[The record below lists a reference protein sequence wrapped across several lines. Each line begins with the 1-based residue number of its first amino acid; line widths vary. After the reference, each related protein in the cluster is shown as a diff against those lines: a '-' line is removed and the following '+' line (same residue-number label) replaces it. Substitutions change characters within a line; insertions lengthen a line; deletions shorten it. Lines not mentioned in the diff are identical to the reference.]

1 VPVAPAEQR
10 TSADEENRQNTAD
23 ENSNGARRTILVAED
38 EEPML
43 MLLQSA
49 LAKRGYNV
57 YLARDGGEALALFEA
72 HKDGIDAI
80 LLDIGLPKLD
90 GWDVIQRVKSARPA
104 VSVIITSGYVD
115 PEFKTKLLETGV
127 KGFLDK
133 PYTIEAVL
141 NTLQQI
147 LEKSARGK
155 TSETGSPRA
164 ESAALSAGAAP
175 QRPAGQV
182 P

>member
-1 VPVAPAEQR
+1 VPVAPPEQR
-10 TSADEENRQNTAD
+10 TVGDEENWQNAAD
-23 ENSNGARRTILVAED
+23 ENSNGARHTILVAED

-57 YLARDGGEALALFEA
+57 YLARDGEEALALFEA
-72 HKDGIDAI
+72 HKDVIDAI

-127 KGFLDK
+127 KGFLDQ
-133 PYTIEAVL
+133 PYTIEAVMK
-141 NTLQQI
+141 TLQQI

-155 TSETGSPRA
+155 TIETKPSRA
-164 ESAALSAGAAP
+164 EIAPPTAGAP
-175 QRPAGQV
+175 LQRADGQV